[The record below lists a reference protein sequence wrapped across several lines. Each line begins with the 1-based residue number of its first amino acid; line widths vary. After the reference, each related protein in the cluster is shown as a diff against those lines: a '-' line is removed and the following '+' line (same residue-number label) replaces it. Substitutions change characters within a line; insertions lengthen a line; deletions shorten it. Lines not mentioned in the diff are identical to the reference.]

1 MGQHQKYVKDLEP
14 DGGHGEEVDRNQLLG
29 MVLQEGAPSLR
40 RRFAAAHHIFA
51 DTALSDVDAEFE
63 KFAVD
68 PWCTRTGILPR
79 HLANQLSDFAR
90 NDASSSFSATHLPG
104 PEQTKGRTM
113 PGADRLWRAD
123 GQRPAPIA
131 PAAR

>member
-68 PWCTRTGILPR
+68 PWCTPTGILPG
-79 HLANQLSDFAR
+79 HLANQISDFA
-90 NDASSSFSATHLPG
+90 
-104 PEQTKGRTM
+104 
-113 PGADRLWRAD
+113 
-123 GQRPAPIA
+123 
-131 PAAR
+131 